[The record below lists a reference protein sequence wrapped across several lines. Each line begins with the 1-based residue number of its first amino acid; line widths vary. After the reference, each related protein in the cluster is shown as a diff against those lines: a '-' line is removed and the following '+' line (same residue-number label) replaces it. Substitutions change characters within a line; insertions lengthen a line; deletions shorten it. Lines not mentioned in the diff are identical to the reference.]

1 MRATEGLLAAAIA
14 VRDPVPLEELP
25 LILEPQAP
33 TSRQHALAF
42 DGELYDK
49 EAFMTYYG
57 LQHGNDIWTSCAERT
72 NSAVSFVQAWLY
84 YIRATGKDQTMH
96 ALLRFLRLQE
106 WAKDFRWKSVL
117 LIYVFRALSLRV
129 AFLEEHAHI
138 PWDAD
143 LDNDMDRKAL
153 NDLALLWTSR
163 YLTTSAASRGTARS
177 VLRVF
182 WTDWFGHKDFAL
194 LIATKHVL
202 DWQMTLTLLTEHL
215 QHLGLL

>member
-1 MRATEGLLAAAIA
+1 MS
-14 VRDPVPLEELP
+14 VWKVPL
-25 LILEPQAP
+25 QGP
-33 TSRQHALAF
+33 TAHTAKFSVTFQKA
-42 DGELYDK
+42 
-49 EAFMTYYG
+49 
-57 LQHGNDIWTSCAERT
+57 
-72 NSAVSFVQAWLY
+72 
-84 YIRATGKDQTMH
+84 
-96 ALLRFLRLQE
+96 
-106 WAKDFRWKSVL
+106 AKDFRWKSVL

-215 QHLGLL
+215 QHLGLYCDSCCFRHVLHRAYCAASGLIGLTTKMFFGLAVDPASSDKNTLAKTSTVVTARDRRRKKKAGRNLCGVCF